1 MLTTNCDGLW
11 ILQVLCGIEVIA
23 PELSLR
29 PHLPSVE
36 TASAATRHPMT
47 EDLRSAGVLT
57 SEGTVDDPVREWLTV
72 LSRRDGALLLDV
84 RTPGL
89 DCLPRQALL
98 ARYDRWWVT
107 LERSGDVIRISD
119 AGVAPSEAVA
129 GRIISA
135 EVDRLCGH
143 LAPAD
148 IRPVT
153 IDAEELLAGIGEGK
167 PLTRCLSRQGLE
179 RNQVNVLNAAGDR
192 TQSVQASLVVIAGG
206 ASTQI
211 GPGGASTQIGPG
223 GASTQIGPS
232 VVTIIDT
239 PQGRLLCEHTTRE
252 GRRWMVFQPGSPG
265 AVASAAMKM
274 LRRIPAP
281 TELFAHRKAV

>member
-107 LERSGDVIRISD
+107 LERSGDVIRIGD

-167 PLTRCLSRQGLE
+167 PLTWCLSRQGLE
-179 RNQVNVLNAAGDR
+179 RNQVTVLNAAGDR
-192 TQSVQASLVVIAGG
+192 TQSAQASLVVIA
-206 ASTQI
+206 
-211 GPGGASTQIGPG
+211 G

-274 LRRIPAP
+274 LRRMPAAA
-281 TELFAHRKAV
+281 ELFAHRKAV